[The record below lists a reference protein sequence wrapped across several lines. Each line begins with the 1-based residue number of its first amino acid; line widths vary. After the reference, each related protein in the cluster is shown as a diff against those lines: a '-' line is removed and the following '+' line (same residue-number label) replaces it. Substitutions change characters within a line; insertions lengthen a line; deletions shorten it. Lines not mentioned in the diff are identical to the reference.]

1 MGGARPKALVNIGGE
16 QWVIKFADGDPAD
29 TPLIEHASMTLA
41 QKAAIRVAQTQP
53 VRLIHGHAVVKKLFD
68 HDRAYVFQ
76 NSDRRIVFAIP
87 YERDFTLIGTN
98 RGLTWAARCLV
109 AVG

>member
-41 QKAAIRVAQTQP
+41 QKASIRVA
-53 VRLIHGHAVVKKLFD
+53 RNSA
-68 HDRAYVFQ
+68 RAP
-76 NSDRRIVFAIP
+76 DPRP
-87 YERDFTLIGTN
+87 CCCDKTL
-98 RGLTWAARCLV
+98 
-109 AVG
+109 